1 LSVMIAGCTPR
12 ECARAPHNSFPGIPT
27 PLRKHRGFVLFASLA
42 FSLLYAELGVF
53 HTLAQSAVGPVTA
66 TIVITLA
73 FVLTFSAHLAS
84 FAVPPRIYRNPR
96 GDLPPQV
103 LALLFQHWTASAGII
118 LAGTAA
124 VLGLY
129 LYLTSLDLIAAY
141 NLLKDLAI
149 YALTG
154 CGFHGLLLYV
164 RYAAYL
170 YLVHQEDRF
179 KMMAATMG
187 IGVLLVVLTLYLF
200 TLEITHLSRLEAALD
215 PRVGLV
221 GLHVYGRG
229 FLLAGMAF
237 AAYAWHIR
245 WIGDH

>member
-1 LSVMIAGCTPR
+1 MNPV
-12 ECARAPHNSFPGIPT
+12 PGIPT
-27 PLRKHRGFVLFASLA
+27 PLNKYRGFVLASSLA
-42 FSLLYAELGVF
+42 FALLYAELGVF
-53 HTLAQSAVGPVTA
+53 HTLAQGWAGA
-66 TIVITLA
+66 AAAIIVVALA
-73 FVLTFSAHLAS
+73 LTFSAYLVS
-84 FAVPPRIYRNPR
+84 FAVPPHIYRNPR
-96 GDLPPQV
+96 GDSPPQV
-103 LALLFQHWTASAGII
+103 LELLFRHWTIGAGII
-118 LAGTAA
+118 LVGTAA

-170 YLVHQEDRF
+170 YQVHQEDRL
-179 KMMAATMG
+179 KMIAATIG
-187 IGVLLVVLTLYLF
+187 VGVLLTALTLYLF
-200 TLEITHLSRLEAALD
+200 TLDVMHLSKLEMARD
-215 PRVGLV
+215 PQVGLI